1 MRKLILLFTSFGSD
15 QSIYGIL
22 PIDSAS
28 FRASGHCDIWWDNT
42 NNSKIIYNC
51 GAGCHWGWAD
61 VAYFWKLD

>member
-15 QSIYGIL
+15 KGIYGML
-22 PIDSAS
+22 PIDADS
-28 FRASGHCDIWWDNT
+28 FRASGHCDIWWDNPT
-42 NNSKIIYNC
+42 SKIIYNC